1 MAVFETSA
9 ALPVVARMA
18 LPRLIVPYADSAES
32 DILLTGFITIP
43 WGRSRHPC
51 LPRHLY
57 FLYIAQPRQAKKNSG
72 SEPPV
77 EANITIVIFR
87 VRLALGI
94 F

>member
-1 MAVFETSA
+1 MEVDLVISSRWVIPVEPDNTVLEYHSVAV
-9 ALPVVARMA
+9 RDGN
-18 LPRLIVPYADSAES
+18 IVEGKNRAD
-32 DILLTGFITIP
+32 LLFLSRRFYPP
-43 WGRSRHPC
+43 WT
-51 LPRHLY
+51 
-57 FLYIAQPRQAKKNSG
+57 QPRQAKKNSE